1 VGTQIVACPAHSP
14 RFKVVA
20 RCPIEGRALYRF
32 STGQLLAN
40 IRILDAV
47 THSAAADGRPILR

>member
-1 VGTQIVACPAHSP
+1 MVACLAHSP